1 MQQLFSQECLLC
13 GAHATDGQLCP
24 PCRADQPHH
33 PQPACP
39 ICALPTTDGVTCG
52 SCLKKPPAFD
62 RTLAALSYAFPVD
75 AMIHAYKYAGNL
87 ALLDAL
93 TEPLIQLAIT
103 QAKPDLL
110 IPMPLHPAR
119 LRERGFNQA
128 HEIAKTVSREL
139 AIPLDGR
146 GCRRI
151 LDTQP
156 QAGMKL
162 KERARNLRG
171 AFSCD
176 LDLTGMRIALID
188 DVMTTGASL
197 NELAKAVRA
206 RGAAQ
211 VSTWVVARTLPHKA
225 G

>member
-1 MQQLFSQECLLC
+1 MMQQLFSRECLLC
-13 GAHATDGQLCP
+13 GAQAADGQLCP
-24 PCRADQPHH
+24 PCRAAQPHH

-39 ICALPTTDGVTCG
+39 TCALPTADGVTCG

-62 RTLAALSYAFPVD
+62 RTLAAFSYTFPVD
-75 AMIHAYKYAGNL
+75 TMIHAYKYAGNL

-103 QAKPDLL
+103 QAKPDVL

-128 HEIAKTVSREL
+128 HEIAKIVSGKL

-146 GCRRI
+146 ACRRV

-176 LDLTGMRIALID
+176 LDLTGVRVALID
-188 DVMTTGASL
+188 DVMTTGSSL

-206 RGAAQ
+206 RGAMQ
-211 VSTWVVARTLPHKA
+211 VSAWVVARTLPH
-225 G
+225 